1 MKRFW
6 LFGLFLAGAL
16 VALNAPAFAKD
27 TMDSQDSQDMTD
39 AMDDVNSAL
48 GSMSSRVSNIED
60 QLKLKFYGDVR
71 LRYAFITQNSNLAG
85 VTILDSSRG
94 RYRARLGAMKDFGDF
109 SANFRIATGANNN
122 PNSENNTFDNA
133 MVNPTID
140 IDTASITYTPAAL
153 GGHVKFTAGKMANP
167 LTKTSITWDPDIQPE
182 GALVELS
189 NNDLKFRA
197 TYFELVN
204 EAAKT
209 TPDQFMDNLQ
219 LEDAFKFDTDTALG
233 VMVGYEYIPNGT
245 SLITTLATG
254 LSNNGTTADGN
265 VLDHGLLHDWH
276 MGEAMLTFKHSLSG
290 LPLKWT
296 LHVTDNLTGSNLP
309 LAAAGQYSSKFT
321 NQYGLWFGVDL
332 GAIKSAGDF
341 AGTLAVASL
350 DPNSQLAYLTDDDP
364 GFTNR
369 QYAFGSLTYGLQ
381 DKVQLKISQW
391 LVGHEYYAYLA
402 ALGNNSGPGGSGRNL
417 ESITYVDCIANF

>member
-6 LFGLFLAGAL
+6 LFALFLAGAL

-27 TMDSQDSQDMTD
+27 TTDSQDSQDMAD

-71 LRYAFITQNSNLAG
+71 LRYAFIAQNSNLAG

-94 RYRARLGAMKDFGDF
+94 RYRARFGAMKDFGDF
-109 SANFRIATGANNN
+109 SANFRIATGAVNN
-122 PNSENNTFDNA
+122 PNSENNTFDTG

-153 GGHVKFTAGKMANP
+153 GGHVKFTAGKMNNP

-189 NNDLKFRA
+189 DNDLKLRA

-204 EAAKT
+204 EAAKLP
-209 TPDQFMDNLQ
+209 PDQFMNNVQ
-219 LEDAFKFDTDTALG
+219 LEDTFKFDTDTAVGL
-233 VMVGYEYIPNGT
+233 MVGWEYIPNGN
-245 SLITTLATG
+245 LLGGNLTT

-265 VLDHGLLHDWH
+265 VLVNGRLNDWH
-276 MGEAMLTFKHSLSG
+276 MGEAMLTFKHSLAG
-290 LPLKWT
+290 MPMKWT
-296 LHVTDNLTGSNLP
+296 LHATDDFDGSNLN
-309 LAAAGQYSSKFT
+309 GTKFT
-321 NQYGLWFGVDL
+321 DQYAMWFGVDM
-332 GAIKSAGDF
+332 GAIKAAGDF
-341 AGTLAVASL
+341 AGTLAFATL
-350 DPNSQLAYLTDDDP
+350 DPNSQLGYLTDDDP

-391 LVGHEYYAYLA
+391 LVGHEYYAYLGNPA
-402 ALGNNSGPGGSGRNL
+402 NNSGPGGAGRDL